1 MFAQIIRKIFGPKRP
16 PGETIPGI
24 LGGLPEDFVIF
35 DNMLYNN
42 SEIDHVIFNSG
53 KGLFIIN
60 AIPDKGEVTYNG
72 SQLLINRRPR
82 SEPIKKALR
91 DTFWVKAAIREHI
104 GIDVHVT
111 SLVVSR
117 FARVRLDGPILGVS
131 VIEGGALF
139 AAVSG
144 APERNGLPNGVLMVL
159 RELHG
164 VNTLD
169 NRNM

>member
-1 MFAQIIRKIFGPKRP
+1 MLAQLIRNIFGPKKP
-16 PGETIPGI
+16 PGEPIPQI
-24 LGGLPEDFVIF
+24 LGRLPEDFVVF

-60 AIPDKGEVTYNG
+60 SIPDKGEVTYNG

-91 DTFWVKAAIREHI
+91 DTFWVKSAIREHI
-104 GIDVHVT
+104 GLDVHVT

-117 FARVRLDGPILGVS
+117 FARVRLNAPILGVS
-131 VIEGGALF
+131 VIEGDALFDALSGALQ
-139 AAVSG
+139 
-144 APERNGLPNGVLMVL
+144 RTGLPNGVLMVL

-164 VNTLD
+164 VNTLN